1 MMVNVY
7 KSINTIQS
15 QSLALLSSSRMSLVA
30 SADHSPPHSL
40 LWISCRRNNLESA
53 PLTCSESPVQRWL
66 WRDLLWSRFLR
77 TTRMFLTDPAETPPD
92 QRRSWPQWSL
102 WWRRSIWWRSWPWLE
117 PLEATVQLWQ
127 PRWEFRIQCY
137 PGRGTQS
144 LPPEVTSPGMPGAP
158 PAPAGCVWGGSRC
171 PGECGRWTC
180 QRWTSPGSPSS
191 PSETPPLMPRSMRP
205 GGCHPQWCWRGRGQ

>member
-117 PLEATVQLWQ
+117 PEKVDNCFF
-127 PRWEFRIQCY
+127 E
-137 PGRGTQS
+137 GRETILQHTFGGNSSAVTS
-144 LPPEVTSPGMPGAP
+144 LPPDK
-158 PAPAGCVWGGSRC
+158 WDNNID
-171 PGECGRWTC
+171 TC
-180 QRWTSPGSPSS
+180 R
-191 PSETPPLMPRSMRP
+191 
-205 GGCHPQWCWRGRGQ
+205 